1 MGKAKIVIIDDD
13 QDIRDSVQ
21 VMLESQDYTVATAA
35 NKEEGLAAVKAE
47 KPDLIVLDVMMDGCS
62 DCFELAREIKAE
74 PDLKDTIILMMTAV
88 TEKTGIEFKSSAG
101 DPTWLPVDGYVD
113 KPVEPDALL
122 AEIGK
127 LLDKRS

>member
-1 MGKAKIVIIDDD
+1 MAGKHVLIVDDD
-13 QDIRDSVQ
+13 TEFVKLYSLFLKNSGLEVSAVYSAAEAMDA
-21 VMLESQDYTVATAA
+21 LESTR
-35 NKEEGLAAVKAE
+35 
-47 KPDLIVLDVMMDGCS
+47 PDIVVLDVMMDGFS
-62 DCFELAREIKAE
+62 DGFELAREIKAE
-74 PDLKDTIILMMTAV
+74 PDLKDTLILMMTAV

-127 LLDKRS
+127 LLEKRS

>member
-35 NKEEGLAAVKAE
+35 NKEAGLTTVKAE
-47 KPDLIVLDVMMDGCS
+47 KPDLIVLDVMMDGFS
-62 DCFELAREIKAE
+62 DGFELAREIKAE
-74 PDLKDTIILMMTAV
+74 ADLKDTLILMMTAV

-101 DPTWLPVDGYVD
+101 DPTWLPVDGYID

-122 AEIGK
+122 AEIGR
-127 LLDKRS
+127 LLDKRA